1 MKNGNNFNYITNCL
15 TMLTYFKKKGRKKM
29 YIQQQQDVDTILLTL
44 RCIRCERCKQKGVD
58 TIYTI

>member
-1 MKNGNNFNYITNCL
+1 
-15 TMLTYFKKKGRKKM
+15 MLTYLKKKERKKM